1 MLILHA
7 SEEQGSL
14 LIWGEQSEATAKAPL
29 SPYDPGAK
37 RLAEVLRPYTSA
49 SLVRSAWTAHAFL
62 PTVNGRPLPS
72 SPLLGEAPEGLPT
85 LARWQVTALPLDEA
99 EMVGVLAACQD
110 KEALEPGVRLGA
122 SLAYWAAVFRF
133 ATALTLRQQLIPGI
147 VEDKGEW
154 FAQWQPV
161 FAGEDARR
169 FAALA
174 KAMPGVCR
182 ALTQI
187 TQSSEPPQKPASAVL
202 ERVLTRLC
210 DTLVRPTSSPK
221 KPREFASLHHQWLHA
236 LQASDSQLKAETK
249 ALSEFA
255 ATIHSWQR
263 PLFLSLAAPFRL
275 CLRLEEPAT
284 DMPESTAWQ
293 VHYLLQSAADPSL
306 FVPAEAAWSGK
317 GALASLLRVPGF
329 RPREF
334 LLTALGEASRICP
347 EVSQS
352 LKAPTATGFMLSLA
366 GVHVFLTERA
376 ALLEQTG
383 FVVQLPGWW
392 TGKSRPKLASRVTA
406 KNPKMQG
413 SKSGLTLESLVEF
426 DYEVALEGEPLTLKE
441 LERLAKAKQPLVRL
455 RGKWV
460 QLDQEELQKAL
471 AFWKKQ
477 DGKALSL
484 KDLIRLS
491 LGVGEMPIGVE
502 SVSGDGELGALLAR
516 LTGEQA
522 LEPRPTPTGFTGVL
536 RPYQERG
543 YAWLRFLTD
552 LGLGACLADDMGLGK
567 SAQTIALLLDSPK
580 PNLIVCPTSV
590 VGNWQRELTRFAP
603 SLSVLAHHGP
613 ERAHGKA
620 LEKALHESDILL
632 TSYALLHR
640 DGEELAKYTFT
651 GVVLDEAQNIKNP
664 ETRQSKAARAL
675 NSQWRVALSGTPV
688 ENHVGD
694 LWALFEFLN
703 PGLLGSERT
712 FKKEFYVPI
721 QQERDEDAAAKLK
734 KRTGPLILRRM
745 KTDKSIISDLPDK
758 IEQDEFCPLTAEQ
771 ASLYEAVL
779 RDLEERLEDAEGMG
793 RRGLI
798 LSTLM
803 KLKQLCNHPAQFLS
817 DGSALANRSGKLE
830 RLTELCE
837 ALLASGEK
845 ALIFTQFA
853 EMGMLLQKYL
863 RETFGREVLL
873 LHGGVQKKERDR
885 LVERFQSEGRTPFFV
900 LSLKAGGVG
909 LNLTAASQVI
919 HFDRWW
925 NPAVEDQATDRA
937 FRIGQVRNVLV
948 HKFVCQGTMEERI
961 AALIASKRE
970 VAGSVVGS
978 GEQWLTELSTGE
990 LKSLFALSRERA
1002 IKEGEG

>member
-14 LIWGEQSEATAKAPL
+14 LIWGEQSEARAKAPL

-37 RLAEVLRPYTSA
+37 RLAEALRPYTSA
-49 SLVRSAWTAHAFL
+49 SLARHAWKANAFL
-62 PTVNGRPLPS
+62 PTVKGQPLPS
-72 SPLLGEAPEGLPT
+72 SPLLSETPEGVPT
-85 LARWQVTALPLDEA
+85 LMPWQVTALPLDEA
-99 EMVGVLAACQD
+99 ELVGVLTACQE
-110 KEALEPGVRLGA
+110 KEVLEPGVRLGA
-122 SLAYWAAVFRF
+122 SLAYWATVFRF
-133 ATALTLRQQLIPGI
+133 ATALTVHQQLITG
-147 VEDKGEW
+147 VMEEEGEW
-154 FAQWQPV
+154 FAQWRPV
-161 FAGEDARR
+161 FTGEDARR

-174 KAMPGVCR
+174 KAMPGACR
-182 ALTQI
+182 ALAQGNE
-187 TQSSEPPQKPASAVL
+187 SPQKPASQVL

-210 DTLVRPTSSPK
+210 DTLVRPSTSPK

-236 LQASDSQLKAETK
+236 LQASNSQLTGEAK
-249 ALSEFA
+249 ALTEFA
-255 ATIHSWQR
+255 ATVRSWQR
-263 PLFLSLAAPFRL
+263 PLFLSLASPFRL
-275 CLRLEEPAT
+275 CLRLEEPPHDA
-284 DMPESTAWQ
+284 PETTPWQ
-293 VHYLLQSAADPSL
+293 VHYLLQSTADPSL

-317 GALASLLRVPGF
+317 GTLSSLLSVPGF
-329 RPREF
+329 RPKEF
-334 LLTALGEASRICP
+334 LLTALGEASRVCP
-347 EVSQS
+347 EVGQS
-352 LKAPTATGFMLSLA
+352 LKTPATTGFALSLS
-366 GVHVFLTERA
+366 GVHGFLTERA

-392 TGKSRPKLASRVTA
+392 TGRQRPRLTSRVTA

-413 SKSGLTLESLVEF
+413 SKSGLTLESLVAF
-426 DYEVALEGEPLTLKE
+426 DYELTLAGESLTLKE
-441 LERLAKAKQPLVRL
+441 LERLAKAKQPLVRV
-455 RGKWV
+455 RGQWV
-460 QLDQEELQKAL
+460 QLDQAELQKAL
-471 AFWKKQ
+471 AFWKRQ
-477 DGKALSL
+477 DGKELSL

-491 LGVGEMPIGVE
+491 LGVSELPIEVE
-502 SVSGDGELGALLAR
+502 SVSGEGEVGILLAR

-522 LEPRPTPTGFTGVL
+522 LEPRPTPGGFTGVL

-590 VGNWQRELTRFAP
+590 VGNWQREIARFAP

-620 LEKALHESDILL
+620 LEKALSECDILL

-640 DGEELAKYTFT
+640 DRDELASYTFT

-675 NSQWRVALSGTPV
+675 QSQWRVALSGTPV

-703 PGLLGSERT
+703 PGLLGSERA
-712 FKKEFYVPI
+712 FKRDFYLPI
-721 QQERDEDAAAKLK
+721 QQERDESAATRLK
-734 KRTGPLILRRM
+734 QRTGPLILRRM

-779 RDLEERLEDAEGMG
+779 RDMTERLEDAEGIG

-803 KLKQLCNHPAQFLS
+803 KLKQLCNHPAQFLA
-817 DGSALANRSGKLE
+817 DGSPLAGRSGKLE
-830 RLTELCE
+830 RLTELGE

-853 EMGMLLQKYL
+853 EMGMLLQKHL

-885 LVERFQSEGRTPFFV
+885 LVERFQAEERIPFFV

-937 FRIGQVRNVLV
+937 FRIGQKRNVLV
-948 HKFVCQGTMEERI
+948 HKFVCQGTLEERI
-961 AALIASKRE
+961 AALIASKRD
-970 VAGSVVGS
+970 VAGSVIGS

-1002 IKEGEG
+1002 VQEEKEEK